1 MVMSKLASLTWDFG
15 GTESEN
21 IKDFEGLDPWQDWK
35 GSMSHCKLTTP
46 SMLKKKKGIRCV
58 LTMCVYVCVQET
70 LALLFTVISDEPAVF
85 LMEV

>member
-46 SMLKKKKGIRCV
+46 SMLKKKKRYKMRINNVCICV
-58 LTMCVYVCVQET
+58 CARNLGTFVH
-70 LALLFTVISDEPAVF
+70 SDI
-85 LMEV
+85 